1 MRVLKTAR
9 KCNLKFNRDKLRLH
23 LEELKYIGHWI
34 SSEGVR
40 PDPDKVSSIK
50 KMPAP
55 TTVTQVRS
63 FLGMCNH
70 LSKFVPNLSQA
81 TETLR
86 KLTENNQ
93 PFHWSE
99 LEQTCFDGLK
109 ELITSE
115 LLLVYYD
122 VNKPV

>member
-1 MRVLKTAR
+1 MGREIPKR
-9 KCNLKFNRDKLRLH
+9 KPGSIMMKHSRDKLRLH

-34 SSEGVR
+34 TAEGVR
-40 PDPDKVSSIK
+40 PDPDKVSAIK

-63 FLGMCNH
+63 FLGMCNY

-81 TETLR
+81 TEPLR

-93 PFHWSE
+93 PFLWSE
-99 LEQTCFDGLK
+99 VG
-109 ELITSE
+109 SRR
-115 LLLVYYD
+115 
-122 VNKPV
+122 